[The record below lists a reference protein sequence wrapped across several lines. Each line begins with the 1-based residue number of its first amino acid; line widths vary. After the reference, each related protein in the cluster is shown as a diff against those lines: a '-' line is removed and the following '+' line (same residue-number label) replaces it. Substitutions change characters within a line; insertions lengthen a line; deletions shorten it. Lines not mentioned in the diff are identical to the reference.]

1 MRCGEDG
8 GGGCENKSRRR
19 SAASRETRKVQYCHF
34 PRFATKKALTKIF
47 VCVAVCT
54 SKHATRQLTCR
65 ALGARPSFRD
75 SRDDHTLAIGRPR
88 DRQTLSRAFETRAM
102 GPNDDGADDQ
112 PIADMLRTIEPA
124 RRELGD
130 GEAAADGAARP
141 HAAPPGALTPP
152 VSKGTKRKVGASGYR
167 GVAFHQ
173 VSGKYRARITS
184 STGDGRQRALGY
196 FPTKEEAARAWDRAA
211 RELGW
216 AEECMNFPASGSAF
230 PGAATAGAP
239 AASPPPPPA
248 FRDHDPGPGPARNRH
263 RASGF
268 HEAEAGG
275 DLDDDA
281 RNRVG
286 AFEQSVVASSA
297 PESAAEMNRDVSSSS
312 RLPGALPADRRRRAG
327 NGTGC
332 KGVRFKGNG
341 MYEARI
347 KLRDRPNRTCLGRF
361 KSALEA
367 MRAYD
372 DAARVAGYCVNE
384 CGAVGDLLDSDTYAQ
399 IGVATQSIAKG
410 VKTVTKAEATAL
422 TCREKTTATAIGNDA
437 SASAA
442 AANRPGAGAS
452 GDGGGAPG
460 DAASAEGPSAAAA
473 NENGVVGVPA
483 PPSMPAPLTA
493 AQIGAAAES
502 EPLYAGFILDKPGIH
517 RFLGVFASPEAAHAT
532 VKATVPEWKRKN
544 ELKQKTG
551 ILGSAGGGG
560 KGRAT
565 GGAETGGGGGGD
577 RGQTPIGGGVGPTV
591 RTLESSLAD
600 DVANA

>member
-1 MRCGEDG
+1 
-8 GGGCENKSRRR
+8 
-19 SAASRETRKVQYCHF
+19 
-34 PRFATKKALTKIF
+34 
-47 VCVAVCT
+47 
-54 SKHATRQLTCR
+54 
-65 ALGARPSFRD
+65 
-75 SRDDHTLAIGRPR
+75 
-88 DRQTLSRAFETRAM
+88 M

-216 AEECMNFPASGSAF
+216 AEECMNFPADGSAF

-239 AASPPPPPA
+239 AASTPPPPV

-263 RASGF
+263 RDRRF
-268 HEAEAGG
+268 HEADAGDVEHG
-275 DLDDDA
+275 
-281 RNRVG
+281 
-286 AFEQSVVASSA
+286 FEHSVVASSA
-297 PESAAEMNRDVSSSS
+297 PESAAETNRDVSSSS
-312 RLPGALPADRRRRAG
+312 WLPGALPADRRRRAG

-361 KSALEA
+361 KSALDA

-372 DAARVAGYCVNE
+372 DAARLAGYCVNE
-384 CGAVGDLLDSDTYAQ
+384 CGAVGDLLDSDTYAH
-399 IGVATQSIAKG
+399 IGVATRSIAKG

-422 TCREKTTATAIGNDA
+422 TCREKTNAVATATGNDA
-437 SASAA
+437 AASAA
-442 AANRPGAGAS
+442 AANRPAAGAS

-473 NENGVVGVPA
+473 NENGVVGV
-483 PPSMPAPLTA
+483 PAPLTA

-551 ILGSAGGGG
+551 IPTAEGGG
-560 KGRAT
+560 KGRGA
-565 GGAETGGGGGGD
+565 GGAETGVAGGD
-577 RGQTPIGGGVGPTV
+577 RGQTPGGGGVGPV
-591 RTLESSLAD
+591 ARTLESSLAD

>member
-1 MRCGEDG
+1 
-8 GGGCENKSRRR
+8 
-19 SAASRETRKVQYCHF
+19 
-34 PRFATKKALTKIF
+34 
-47 VCVAVCT
+47 
-54 SKHATRQLTCR
+54 
-65 ALGARPSFRD
+65 
-75 SRDDHTLAIGRPR
+75 
-88 DRQTLSRAFETRAM
+88 M

-551 ILGSAGGGG
+551 VLGSAGGGA
-560 KGRAT
+560 RVEQREARQRP
-565 GGAETGGGGGGD
+565 AEEEAANGD
-577 RGQTPIGGGVGPTV
+577 RRPSAAAAVRWLGRSSHRWRMTSPTRK
-591 RTLESSLAD
+591 RTLFGEATTTRTAADGESRFDFFSQTRKAPLSSKARRTKRGT
-600 DVANA
+600 